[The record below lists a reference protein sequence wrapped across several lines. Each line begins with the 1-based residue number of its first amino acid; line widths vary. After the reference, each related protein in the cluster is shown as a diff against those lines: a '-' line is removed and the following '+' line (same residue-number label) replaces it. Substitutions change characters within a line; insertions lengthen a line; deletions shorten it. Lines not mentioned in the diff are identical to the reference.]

1 MQPMLAPPQAAACAI
16 SLILCSTVRSCPS
29 FTSPRLVL
37 NRMCVFA
44 TTMPPWDV
52 RARSSASA
60 AADAAA
66 FADAFAAAI
75 AAAADA
81 GAEEGSW
88 ASTGAACCCC
98 CCCCCGGCC
107 WAVGGIGGSGMAG
120 LRRADGLRNVS
131 RWWRITKRGPAGM
144 RASAKALSFHNM
156 MVLSV
161 NSAFFKL
168 SWYFGYPSV
177 LSMYF
182 PRSYSVSVLSG
193 LKFCPIW

>member
-1 MQPMLAPPQAAACAI
+1 MA
-16 SLILCSTVRSCPS
+16 SRSCH
-29 FTSPRLVL
+29 
-37 NRMCVFA
+37 
-44 TTMPPWDV
+44 
-52 RARSSASA
+52 SASYGIAVA
-60 AADAAA
+60 ASEQLLLSYCDC
-66 FADAFAAAI
+66 
-75 AAAADA
+75 
-81 GAEEGSW
+81 
-88 ASTGAACCCC
+88 CCCC

-193 LKFCPIW
+193 LKFCPICDCNQICKRICTTWSICNVGAGQSEG